1 MERSTVKTM
10 LLIAGS
16 AIAGILIFIGAM
28 YGYVIYK
35 FYSHEALPDVSTSRY
50 ARERGKTVSV
60 PPEIKERFLGS
71 AGSYRTRPPDRDRT
85 LAIGLGRISGKV
97 SSSGKPV
104 QGLRLRLAL
113 NGSVMSEWAETDP
126 TGRYAV
132 QVPYGKYRVDGYELD
147 YQSVDSALS
156 GKTDSPQNQPAGSD
170 DIMIVAEGKPG
181 RGVDLEYVDPVRLK
195 GPRGDVSLSKPVI
208 LDWEAYPGAVDYEIQ
223 VTEQRDASDYGSRRQ
238 LFACCDRPRASGT
251 TFELSAS
258 GATLTKARVYFVN
271 VTALDAQ
278 GKRLAESARMQ
289 TRPDFSTTD

>member
-1 MERSTVKTM
+1 MERTTVKTV
-10 LLIAGS
+10 LLIVGS
-16 AIAGILIFIGAM
+16 AIGGILIFIGAI
-28 YGYVIYK
+28 YGYLIYK
-35 FYSHEALPDVSTSRY
+35 FYSREALPGVSISRY
-50 ARERGKTVSV
+50 ARERGETVSV
-60 PPEIKERFLGS
+60 PPEVKERFLGS
-71 AGSYRTRPPDRDRT
+71 SGSYRSRPPNRDRT
-85 LAIGLGRISGKV
+85 LAIGPGRISGKV
-97 SSSGKPV
+97 TSSGKPV

-113 NGSVMSEWAETDP
+113 NGAVMSEWTETDAS
-126 TGRYAV
+126 GRYAI

-147 YQSVDSALS
+147 YQVVDAVLS

-208 LDWEAYPGAVDYEIQ
+208 LEWEAYPGAADYEIQ
-223 VTEQRDASDYGSRRQ
+223 VTEQRDAGDYGSRRQ

-251 TFELSAS
+251 TFDLSVS